1 MIVVII
7 FSLATL
13 ALAGWIWA
21 KVQKSRR
28 LTKLKEAYRVALHGG
43 DEEEAVALGRAY
55 YYLLNGYTGLDDEQ
69 RIRRDWK
76 AIQQNRNAPSPK
88 RSSTNLFI
96 F

>member
-1 MIVVII
+1 MAFVII
-7 FSLATL
+7 FALAAL

-28 LTKLKEAYRVALHGG
+28 LTKLKAAYRVALHGG

-69 RIRRDWK
+69 RIRRDWQ
-76 AIQQNRNAPSPK
+76 AIQQNRNTPTPK
-88 RSSTNLFI
+88 RPSTNLFV